1 MTTTRPLTLATL
13 LLLSAGGCTT
23 VRQLRPAGTIPV
35 NGQAERT
42 RASKALDFSIATRV
56 EAPPDVVWAVLTDG
70 PAFTSW
76 NSTVVSLDGTIAPGR
91 TIKLVSK
98 VAPKRTF
105 KLKVTTFE
113 APRHMVWEDGG
124 AMFLG
129 VRHFTLLPAA
139 DGSTTFVM
147 SETYSG
153 GMLGMIAGSLPD
165 MTASFGA
172 FAADLK
178 RQAEAR
184 VAR

>member
-1 MTTTRPLTLATL
+1 MTKIRPVMLTA
-13 LLLSAGGCTT
+13 LLLSAVACTT
-23 VRQLRPAGTIPV
+23 VRQLRPADTIPV

-42 RASKALDFSIATRV
+42 RASKALDFSIATRIA
-56 EAPPDVVWAVLTDG
+56 APADVIWAVLTDG

-76 NSTVVSLDGTIAPGR
+76 NSTVVSLEGTIATGS

-165 MTASFGA
+165 MTVSFGA

-178 RQAEAR
+178 RQAESRATH
-184 VAR
+184 